1 MNLFHLQHIR
11 RNRTGRCPDQ
21 FVTPS
26 AIDISTTKPNEL
38 TFEPHLVI
46 TGHAPIS
53 GKENCKVTFFQSK
66 TWATQSAV
74 VKEWYH
80 CMSVHVAVNID
91 IMHGC
96 TYIYIRIIYMYMHM
110 YNYTYRS
117 IHIYIYITI
126 IYTVY
131 IHPAVDRT

>member
-96 TYIYIRIIYMYMHM
+96 TYIYTDNIYVYA
-110 YNYTYRS
+110 YVQLYISEYA
-117 IHIYIYITI
+117 YIYITI